1 VTGGAGLAQTRGYE
15 DAVSAR
21 IQGELQDVESD
32 LPEDV
37 KTEALRVFRAA
48 VHNQLPIGQA
58 VEKVQKELKDM
69 VDDKY
74 KGKRLKGFVKMDYD
88 TNVVE
93 IKVNKFAGGN
103 CQLGAGVG
111 TKKMVC
117 PDPFMGKLA
126 DPNLKR

>member
-1 VTGGAGLAQTRGYE
+1 MTGGAGSAMTRGYE

-21 IQGELQDVESD
+21 IEGELQDVESD

-37 KTEALRVFRAA
+37 KNEAVRVFRSA
-48 VHNQLPIGQA
+48 VVNQLPIGQA
-58 VEKVQKELKDM
+58 VEKVQKELKVM
-69 VDDKY
+69 VDEKY
-74 KGKRLKGFVKMDYD
+74 KGQRLKGFVKMDYD
-88 TNVVE
+88 INVVE

-103 CQLGAGVG
+103 CQLGAGIG
-111 TKKMVC
+111 TKRMVC